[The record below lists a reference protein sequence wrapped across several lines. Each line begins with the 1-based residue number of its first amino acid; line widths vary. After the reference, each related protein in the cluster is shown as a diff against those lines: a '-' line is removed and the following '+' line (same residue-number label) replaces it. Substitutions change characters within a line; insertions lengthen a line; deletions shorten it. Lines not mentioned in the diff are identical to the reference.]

1 MTPEDAKWTATQ
13 GAWYGSGHPGTLPNS
28 AVKHPAYIPTAEA
41 GCFTAE
47 FGKAFESL
55 CDSMLPSHP
64 PLGLDFGTIGFQ
76 SKQSPDQNV
85 TSLDRTQQQAVTCR
99 L

>member
-13 GAWYGSGHPGTLPNS
+13 GVWYGSGHPGTLPNS
-28 AVKHPAYIPTAEA
+28 AVKAPGFSRGGYK
-41 GCFTAE
+41 AE
-47 FGKAFESL
+47 FGKAFESS

-64 PLGLDFGTIGFQ
+64 PLGLDFGTFGFQ

-85 TSLDRTQQQAVTCR
+85 TSLDCTQQQAVTRR

>member
-1 MTPEDAKWTATQ
+1 MAILSCHVSIKLPPKISDGQ
-13 GAWYGSGHPGTLPNS
+13 PNS

-47 FGKAFESL
+47 FGKALESL

-64 PLGLDFGTIGFQ
+64 PLGLDFGAIGFQ

>member
-1 MTPEDAKWTATQ
+1 MDRDAGGLVRIRASWDIAKFRRKSTRLQPW
-13 GAWYGSGHPGTLPNS
+13 GY
-28 AVKHPAYIPTAEA
+28 K
-41 GCFTAE
+41 AE

-64 PLGLDFGTIGFQ
+64 PLGLDFGTFGFQ

-85 TSLDRTQQQAVTCR
+85 TSLARTQQQAVTCR

>member
-1 MTPEDAKWTATQ
+1 MDRDAGGLVRIRASWDM
-13 GAWYGSGHPGTLPNS
+13 PNS
-28 AVKHPAYIPTAEA
+28 AVKAPGFSPRLKPEYK
-41 GCFTAE
+41 AE

-64 PLGLDFGTIGFQ
+64 PLGLDFGAIGFQ